1 MADRELASAGRQA
14 GTCRR
19 AGYRGDGEGD
29 GVEAARASPA
39 SVSVS
44 VN

>member
-19 AGYRGDGEGD
+19 AGYRGDGD